1 MSHTDTSQCIH
12 CHLCQKNCQFLSKY
26 GIDICDTERLKD
38 LAYHCFLCGK
48 CTEVCPVGIDG
59 REVILNIREKLV
71 ADAGGKVT
79 ENGYGMLLKE
89 KQNYIFQNYR
99 NIKGGRSVL
108 FPGCNFPS
116 YYPKT
121 TRLIADLLKK
131 EAGIGV
137 IFDCCGKPV
146 GELGMTAAVD
156 QTIRKMNQKL
166 DAAGIEE
173 VIMLCPNCYH
183 FLKGKL
189 HAEVVSIFDKLDELH
204 LGKKITGDIDLFL
217 PCPERETKELLASV
231 QKFVDGEIRLVS
243 EAHCCGLGGCAK
255 AQEPELSAAM
265 TERIREAGY
274 EKIYTYCASCSGNF
288 ARNGWDRAV
297 HILTEITESY
307 EKADAAGSFVNRAK
321 TKLW

>member
-1 MSHTDTSQCIH
+1 MPHTDTSPCIH

-79 ENGYGMLLKE
+79 EKGYGMLLKE

-99 NIKGGRSVL
+99 NMKEGRSVL

-121 TRLIADLLKK
+121 TRLIAELLQE

-146 GELGMTAAVD
+146 AELGLTDAVEE
-156 QTIRKMNQKL
+156 TIRKLNRKL

-189 HAEVVSIFDKLDELH
+189 HARVVNIFDKLEALH
-204 LGKKITGDIDLFL
+204 LGKRITGDIDLFL
-217 PCPERETKELLASV
+217 PCPERETKEILSSV
-231 QKFVDGEIRLVS
+231 QKFVDGRIRLIS
-243 EAHCCGLGGCAK
+243 EAQCCGLGGCAK

-265 TERIREAGY
+265 TEQLRGAGY

-288 ARNGWDRAV
+288 ARNGWEHAV
-297 HILTEITESY
+297 HILTEITGSKET
-307 EKADAAGSFVNRAK
+307 ADAAGSFVNRAK